1 MRLVVRVALLA
12 ILGLTI
18 GSSVSGFSTATA
30 DTMASNPTSPVPG
43 FTLHIDAPNHFPGN
57 PDAVAHHWCRPA
69 EAGLTECLLF
79 TSDAANANMVGVE
92 VIVPTATWKTFSAAE
107 QAQWHY
113 HRAAFAKLSPTLP
126 GLSKA
131 EADRVLAG
139 MAETYG
145 KIYLL
150 WDPTTS
156 NSPTGQPF
164 VSVLKP
170 HP

>member
-1 MRLVVRVALLA
+1 MKLIVRVALLA
-12 ILGLTI
+12 ILGFAV
-18 GSSVSGFSTATA
+18 GSTASGFSTAAA
-30 DTMASNPTSPVPG
+30 DTMAANATSPVPG
-43 FTLHIDAPNHFPGN
+43 FTLHIDAPKHFPGN
-57 PDAVAHHWCRPA
+57 PDAVAHHWCRPF
-69 EAGLTECLLF
+69 EGNLTECLLF
-79 TSDAANANMVGVE
+79 TSDAANADLVGVE
-92 VIVPTATWKTFSAAE
+92 VIVPTATWKTYGASE

-113 HRAAFAKLSPTLP
+113 HRTAFAKLSPTLP

-131 EADRVLAG
+131 EADKVLAG
-139 MAETYG
+139 LLETYG

-156 NSPTGQPF
+156 QSPIGQPF